1 MVPQYQSRMSQGLLG
16 NSYYEICDDNS
27 DYYIVIRI
35 GFDPM
40 TRKMRPMIS
49 NPVYGDP
56 PPGMDQIDKRT
67 LNLLRAGKLKG
78 IH

>member
-1 MVPQYQSRMSQGLLG
+1 MVPQYQNKMSQGLLG

-27 DYYIVIRI
+27 DYYIVIRV

-56 PPGMDQIDKRT
+56 PPGMDRIEKNT
-67 LNLLRAGKLKG
+67 LRLLRTGKLKG